1 MLHNHSTMGLDGFCE
16 HSLTSSMRTLVV
28 ALLCVFLNA
37 ILICFFGEDINFTA
51 TSAMGNFHSYWLPL
65 ITSITGTLF
74 WYKTARYVSAR
85 IGRIPIIDFVA
96 GNTFTIM
103 ACRMIFIFE
112 KLENSS
118 RLFRRLGRGNE
129 QMTNSENSDVL
140 KHEAGE
146 EFHIPKIVLE
156 ELRELGKKYEVKS
169 ILLFGSRAR
178 GQELPKS
185 DIDLAVCGC
194 RNFYDLAYDIDN
206 HTSTLLSFDIINMD
220 DGISEK
226 LKQEIARDGVLI
238 YGEI

>member
-1 MLHNHSTMGLDGFCE
+1 M
-16 HSLTSSMRTLVV
+16 TLR
-28 ALLCVFLNA
+28 NDPGSRRE
-37 ILICFFGEDINFTA
+37 LIFQEVHI
-51 TSAMGNFHSYWLPL
+51 
-65 ITSITGTLF
+65 
-74 WYKTARYVSAR
+74 
-85 IGRIPIIDFVA
+85 
-96 GNTFTIM
+96 
-103 ACRMIFIFE
+103 
-112 KLENSS
+112 
-118 RLFRRLGRGNE
+118 LGRGNE
-129 QMTNSENSDVL
+129 QMTNSENSDGL
-140 KHEAGE
+140 MHEAGE

-156 ELRELGKKYEVKS
+156 ELRELGQKYEVKS

>member
-1 MLHNHSTMGLDGFCE
+1 MICMKGCHGIIVFILRTMWYCQFYHMGKMFHKYWE
-16 HSLTSSMRTLVV
+16 AIIEIMRTLVV
-28 ALLCVFLNA
+28 ALLCVFLNV

-146 EFHIPKIVLE
+146 EFHTYQKLFWKNYRSWGRNMRV
-156 ELRELGKKYEVKS
+156 KKAFS
-169 ILLFGSRAR
+169 CFGSRAR

-194 RNFYDLAYDIDN
+194 REFL
-206 HTSTLLSFDIINMD
+206 
-220 DGISEK
+220 
-226 LKQEIARDGVLI
+226 
-238 YGEI
+238 

>member
-1 MLHNHSTMGLDGFCE
+1 
-16 HSLTSSMRTLVV
+16 
-28 ALLCVFLNA
+28 
-37 ILICFFGEDINFTA
+37 
-51 TSAMGNFHSYWLPL
+51 
-65 ITSITGTLF
+65 
-74 WYKTARYVSAR
+74 
-85 IGRIPIIDFVA
+85 
-96 GNTFTIM
+96 
-103 ACRMIFIFE
+103 
-112 KLENSS
+112 
-118 RLFRRLGRGNE
+118 
-129 QMTNSENSDVL
+129 MTNSENSDGL
-140 KHEAGE
+140 MHEAGE

-156 ELRELGKKYEVKS
+156 ELRELGQKYEVKS
-169 ILLFGSRAR
+169 ILLFGLLFGSRAR